1 MKKWFFTAV
10 FLLGSSAMFGQGVR
24 NIKINEVMTVN
35 SNSLQDDY
43 GQRLPWVELA
53 NVAYSTYN
61 IRDMYITTDRRVL
74 DRSLSAPE
82 RMKMMC
88 VIPNGDERTAM
99 AARQHIIF
107 FLNSDPTHGTLHL
120 KARVDHQEPVWIA
133 LYDGNGIDLID
144 SVTVPTLAPDC
155 SYARY
160 KDGSTTWEVK
170 KADSVT
176 PGISN
181 FTTSTE
187 TKIAKWKRD
196 DPHGIV
202 VTMLSMG
209 IVFACLALLYI
220 VFRLLGIVIVK
231 QRALKNAGR
240 KQPIKAVVKTGE
252 KIAEAGHKTVV
263 MLQDGVQTKGIDKEI
278 YIAVIAMALKQ
289 YQEDVHD
296 VESGIITINA
306 HHSHWSPTS

>member
-1 MKKWFFTAV
+1 MKKWIFTAV
-10 FLLGSSAMFGQGVR
+10 LLFGSLGMFGQGAR

-35 SNSLQDDY
+35 STGLQDDY

-53 NVAYSTYN
+53 NVSYSTYN
-61 IRDMYITTDRRVL
+61 IRDMYITTDRRAL
-74 DRSLSAPE
+74 DKSLSAPE
-82 RMKMMC
+82 RIALMS
-88 VIPNGDERTAM
+88 VIPSGDERTTMSGRA
-99 AARQHIIF
+99 HLIF
-107 FLNSDPTHGTLHL
+107 FLNTNPTHGALHL
-120 KARVDHQEPVWIA
+120 SAQVNHQEPVWIA

-160 KDGSTTWEVK
+160 KDGSTTWEIK
-170 KADSVT
+170 SAEAVT

-181 FTTSTE
+181 FTAPTE

-202 VTMLSMG
+202 VTVLSMG

-231 QRALKNAGR
+231 QRTLKNAGR

-252 KIAEAGHKTVV
+252 KIAEAGHKTVNI
-263 MLQDGVQTKGIDKEI
+263 LQDGVQTKGIDKEI

-296 VESGIITINA
+296 VESGIITINT